1 MTTLSTPIGLI
12 CPPRVEFGVG
22 AISRLGAWAAT
33 EGYERIL
40 VVADAFNAA
49 RSAGW
54 TCPAVSPSSAT
65 SSRNRT
71 PTTSRPRSPSGAAE
85 TPDLVVG
92 FGGGSAMDL
101 AKLVAVLGD
110 ARQAFRDVVGAGKV
124 TGPRRPPWRRCPP
137 PPAPAARPAS
147 PRARHR
153 SRHPLEAGGREHP
166 HAGRSRRRRPRPH
179 HDGAAE
185 GHGRDRR
192 SDAMAHCVEAYTSRR
207 AHP

>member
-49 RSAGW
+49 RVGGLDL
-54 TCPAVSPSSAT
+54 PGRVAVFGDVQPEPDTDNLAAALAIA
-65 SSRNRT
+65 
-71 PTTSRPRSPSGAAE
+71 AAE

-124 TGPRRPPWRRCPP
+124 TGPRRAALAQVPTTAGTGSEAGIRALVTDP
-137 PPAPAARPAS
+137 PPARSWRSRASTCWPISPSSTPAS
-147 PRARHR
+147 P
-153 SRHPLEAGGREHP
+153 
-166 HAGRSRRRRPRPH
+166 
-179 HDGAAE
+179 
-185 GHGRDRR
+185 
-192 SDAMAHCVEAYTSRR
+192 
-207 AHP
+207 